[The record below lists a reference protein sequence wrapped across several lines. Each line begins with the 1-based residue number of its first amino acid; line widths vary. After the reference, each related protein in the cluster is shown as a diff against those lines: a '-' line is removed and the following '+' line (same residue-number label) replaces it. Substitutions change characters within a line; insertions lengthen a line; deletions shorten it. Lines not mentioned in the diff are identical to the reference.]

1 MKALFLFLLFARA
14 GLAGVMSPVRAILDN
29 KKTPVTTSAQPQIIC
44 AKVPSSIVSTLGM
57 VATRPVAAKF
67 ACFCESSMVACFGL
81 GMSCS

>member
-14 GLAGVMSPVRAILDN
+14 GLAGAMSPVRAILDN

-67 ACFCESSMVACFGL
+67 ACFC
-81 GMSCS
+81 